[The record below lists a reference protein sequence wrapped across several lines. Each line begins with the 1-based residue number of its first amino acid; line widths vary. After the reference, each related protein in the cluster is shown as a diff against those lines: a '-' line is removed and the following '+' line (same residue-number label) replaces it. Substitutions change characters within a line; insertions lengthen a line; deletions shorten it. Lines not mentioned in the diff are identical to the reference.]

1 MLIYA
6 YWEPVIIITL
16 INVILTIGLYVT
28 ATSGQLSLA
37 TAAIAGIAAYLAA
50 VLTTNFEWPFV
61 PATVAGMIAA
71 ALVGAFI
78 AAVTVKMRDFI
89 LKLTTLAFG
98 EAVAVVCF
106 NIDYIGG
113 ANSFTG
119 ITLHTTIWVTLVAT
133 ALALYVAWRFDGSR
147 LGMAARAVRDDPLA
161 ASATGVSVLWT
172 RMVTFALGGA
182 IVGAGGSIQAHYILI
197 INPQELGFFISLTF
211 IIFLLVGGLQSLWG
225 PVLAAVVL
233 TALPELTRFAN
244 EYRLILYGLVI
255 VLVVLFRPDG
265 MVTRTPTGQRNRLG
279 ALLGRGAPRRSPGEE
294 PPERPERRSATGG
307 P

>member
-1 MLIYA
+1 MMMYA

-28 ATSGQLSLA
+28 AMSGQLSLA
-37 TAAIAGIAAYLAA
+37 TAAIAGIAGYLAA

-119 ITLHTTIWVTLVAT
+119 ITLHTDIWAALVAT

-147 LGMAARAVRDDPLA
+147 LGMAARAVRDDPMA

-197 INPQELGFFISLTF
+197 INPRS
-211 IIFLLVGGLQSLWG
+211 SASSSPSPSSSSCSW
-225 PVLAAVVL
+225 AVSSRCG
-233 TALPELTRFAN
+233 ARCS
-244 EYRLILYGLVI
+244 
-255 VLVVLFRPDG
+255 RPW
-265 MVTRTPTGQRNRLG
+265 
-279 ALLGRGAPRRSPGEE
+279 S
-294 PPERPERRSATGG
+294 
-307 P
+307 